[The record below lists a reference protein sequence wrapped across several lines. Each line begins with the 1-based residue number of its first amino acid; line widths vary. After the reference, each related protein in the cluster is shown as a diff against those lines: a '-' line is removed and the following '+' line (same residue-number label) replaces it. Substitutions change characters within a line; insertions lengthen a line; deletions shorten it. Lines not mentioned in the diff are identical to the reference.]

1 MRFNLKKCFKMAN
14 KAYLAVALSI
24 VVTTG
29 SISLVTFAKN
39 TTTPIQY
46 SVYDIIGD
54 ASQYG
59 IICDK
64 LTVNADLES
73 NFAANSVIFAGQAD
87 AGNHANK
94 FTNVDGTIY
103 IKELTQGTIQLYPTN
118 NLVVGTPYSINDNI
132 LTFDNGS
139 TILLANS
146 SNVKVALD
154 ADYMNVNE
162 SIESIANSVNN
173 YTATTTTDGALV
185 NLKDMNNAIIDITN
199 CSSNICTAYI
209 SLSEYK
215 SVQPGGLK
223 IYKNNSQALI
233 IKLVNDGNTT
243 LVNDDVTNLVTEN
256 VYINRY
262 FINNENSAVDNALNS
277 ETIIW
282 NLTDFNDTIITI
294 SEGCGIFIAPDANVA
309 LGGCGRGHIVS
320 KFFTT
325 SGNEWHFLSDYLS
338 EETSTVETSVTEST
352 TIPTETDSNT
362 ETTTN
367 STETESSSEESSTKE
382 TERVTDSTTE
392 PESSSEEIT
401 SRETES
407 TTEITTDSTENTTI
421 STEVESSKEEFT
433 SKETESNTETTTKET
448 EREPEITTAPYEEI
462 NTTQEETTKKPSGIL
477 GTEIVKETTTP
488 SDTTS
493 IEETTKSKKGEVLGT
508 EIINEKETPK
518 KSEVL
523 SSEEINTGDKNNFLV
538 LGVITIASFTT
549 VIVCI
554 LESIKKR
561 RH

>member
-87 AGNHANK
+87 AGNHTNK

-162 SIESIANSVNN
+162 SIESIANSINN
-173 YTATTTTDGALV
+173 YTANATTDGALV
-185 NLKDMNNAIIDITN
+185 NLKDMNNAIIDVTN

-338 EETSTVETSVTEST
+338 EETSTIETSVTEST
-352 TIPTETDSNT
+352 TISTETDSNT

-367 STETESSSEESSTKE
+367 PTETDT
-382 TERVTDSTTE
+382 
-392 PESSSEEIT
+392 SSEEIT
-401 SRETES
+401 TRETES
-407 TTEITTDSTENTTI
+407 NTEITTSSTESTTN
-421 STEVESSKEEFT
+421 STEVESSKEETT
-433 SKETESNTETTTKET
+433 SKETESNTETTTNPTETSSEEITTKET